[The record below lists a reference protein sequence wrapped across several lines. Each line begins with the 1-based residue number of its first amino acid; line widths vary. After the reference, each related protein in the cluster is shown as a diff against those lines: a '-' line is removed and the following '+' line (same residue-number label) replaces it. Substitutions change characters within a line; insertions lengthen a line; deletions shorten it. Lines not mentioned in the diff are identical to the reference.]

1 MLNANS
7 PHARAAAAEA
17 AAQGLAAGGAA
28 ADGGP
33 AGVVLDLEPG
43 LDQQLEEAV
52 RRSAEK
58 GTWKVRALPR
68 QQHSMRGGGE
78 LQSRGLAGARQ
89 MRPIQCDGVHVS
101 SLWCIIVTSFQS
113 RLAGCPGQPQVP
125 GSGRG

>member
-43 LDQQLEEAV
+43 LDQLLEEAV

-78 LQSRGLAGARQ
+78 LQSRGPAGGTPDAARPV
-89 MRPIQCDGVHVS
+89 RWGACELLVVHYCD
-101 SLWCIIVTSFQS
+101 
-113 RLAGCPGQPQVP
+113 
-125 GSGRG
+125 